1 METLYNMNELKRY
14 NIINLTLSS
23 NLTILDAA
31 KRLGLST
38 RQIKRIRKK
47 VIELGPEGIKH
58 GNCNKP
64 SPRKIPDTTIKQIIY
79 LKKTDNYSNTNFSHF
94 RDLLE
99 EREGM
104 NYSYAT
110 IYRILHNAGFV
121 SKRKYT
127 VKKIHR
133 LRKRRKCFGE
143 LVQAD
148 GTPYDWFGTGKMV
161 TLHGFID
168 DATGI
173 PLGLYFCENECLFG
187 YLEVTRQMLMQ
198 YGIPEELYPDKHS
211 IFFPSLKQKASFTI
225 KDELSGATEHLTQY
239 GSIMKEL
246 GVYMHPAPTA
256 EAKGRIERLWNT
268 LQDRLTEEMR
278 IDGINNI
285 DDANR
290 YLKSFIKRYSKRF
303 AIKPVSDKSK
313 FIPLP
318 DYIDLNLLL
327 SIKFTR
333 KIDRGGTFSIHNRR
347 FQILNN
353 DILPNAIVNVY
364 LSHKVGI
371 VATHKGRIYQAV
383 CIEELPS
390 HYQNLT
396 FDKFCREH
404 FIKGQEFA
412 MLLMSYNAKNKDP
425 ILAEFKPPRSRLKVT

>member
-1 METLYNMNELKRY
+1 MEILYNMNELKRY
-14 NIINLTLSS
+14 NIINLTLSG
-23 NLTILDAA
+23 NLTIMDAA
-31 KRLGLST
+31 KRLDLST

-47 VIELGPEGIKH
+47 VLELGLEGIKH
-58 GNCNKP
+58 GNYNKV
-64 SPRKIPDTTIKQIIY
+64 SPRKIPENIKDQIIS
-79 LKKTDNYSNTNFSHF
+79 LKKSDNYNNTNFSHF

-99 EREGM
+99 EREHI
-104 NYSYAT
+104 NYSYST
-110 IYRILHNAGFV
+110 IYHILHDAGFI

-133 LRKRRKCFGE
+133 LRKRRKSFGE

-148 GTPYDWFGTGKMV
+148 GTPYDWFGTGEMV

-187 YLEVTRQMLMQ
+187 YLEITRQMLMQ

-211 IFFPSLKQKASFTI
+211 IFFPSLKQKANFTI
-225 KDELSGATEHLTQY
+225 NDELTGTTEHLTQF

-268 LQDRLTEEMR
+268 LQDRLAEEMR
-278 IDGINNI
+278 MDGINNI
-285 DDANR
+285 NDANK
-290 YLKSFIKRYSKRF
+290 YLRSFIKRYIKRF
-303 AIKPVSDKSK
+303 AVKPASEKSK

-318 DYIDLNLLL
+318 DYIDLDLLL

-333 KIDRGGTFSIHNRR
+333 KIDRGGTFSIHNHK

-353 DILPNAIVNVY
+353 DILANTVINVY
-364 LSHKVGI
+364 LSHKIGI
-371 VATHKGRIYQAV
+371 VATHHGKIYQAICV
-383 CIEELPS
+383 EELPS
-390 HYQNLT
+390 HYQNLA
-396 FDKFCREH
+396 FNDFCHEH
-404 FIKGQEFA
+404 FAKGQKFA
-412 MLLMSYNAKNKDP
+412 MVLMSYNAKNKDP
-425 ILAEFKPPRSRLKVT
+425 ILAESKPPKSRLKVT